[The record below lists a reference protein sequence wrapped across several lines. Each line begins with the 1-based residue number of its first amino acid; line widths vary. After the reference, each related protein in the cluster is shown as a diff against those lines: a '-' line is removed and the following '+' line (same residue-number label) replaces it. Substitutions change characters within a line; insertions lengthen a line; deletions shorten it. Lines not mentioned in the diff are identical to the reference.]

1 MGPLH
6 QLPRWFKSCL
16 VYFFFFLIDFPD
28 VCRDTARIC
37 IVDVA
42 RDGIWPV
49 DYALTV
55 KHDLPPGSRTR
66 LVIRSSVLNLL

>member
-16 VYFFFFLIDFPD
+16 VYLFIIDFPD
-28 VCRDTARIC
+28 VCRDAARIR

-42 RDGIWPV
+42 RDGISPV
-49 DYALTV
+49 YYALTV